1 MKLNWGTG
9 IALFYGTF
17 VVVLVAIVIKT
28 TTFDNS
34 LVSDQYYADDL
45 NYQQQYNKLANSR
58 DLVEDLRVEVLS
70 AQEKVELLFPS
81 GLGQAAGEIFFF
93 CPSDSK
99 SDFRVAVHPD
109 NDNRQLVPVSGL
121 RPGLWRVKIDW
132 QAGGKAY
139 YKEVVITI

>member
-17 VVVLVAIVIKT
+17 VVVLVAVVIKST
-28 TTFDNS
+28 TYDNS
-34 LVSDQYYADDL
+34 LVSDDYYADDL
-45 NYQQQYNKLANSR
+45 NYQQQYDKLANSR
-58 DLVEDLRVEVLS
+58 DLAQDLSVELQS
-70 AQEKVELLFPS
+70 AEEKVELRFPS
-81 GLGQAAGEIFFF
+81 DLGQAAGEIFFF

-99 SDFRVAVHPD
+99 SDFRVAVQPD
-109 NDNRQLVPVSGL
+109 SNHRQVVPVAGL
-121 RPGLWRVKIDW
+121 KPGLWRVKVDW